1 MNPEKKMREIAK
13 LQKMKNKPKSRLYIP
28 YLILIICLVYIT
40 DEIASQ
46 ICVQM
51 KTEIANGL
59 FASRANPV
67 GTLET
72 LSLVSYVFMG
82 ISLFYKTLS
91 DRYGR
96 KPFLFVNTLGMG
108 LGMIVIYLASNPLI
122 YIVGYSI
129 IAFFIPHDMQVVYIM
144 ETAPAKHR
152 AKIYS
157 VIKCISTLGVLLIPV
172 MRKYFM
178 TTSAEWRKVFFIP
191 AIVGL
196 VSSFC
201 ALLFA
206 KETDSYIDSR
216 LRYLN
221 MSEEEL
227 AREKAEKDASN
238 AQGGFFNAFRFSMKH
253 TQLRRLNILMSFFNF
268 GFIITMYY
276 QVMITYGYASHMVS
290 SGLAETLEKA
300 TELVSTNEVTEA
312 LFLFPIGSA
321 LVQLIQGFIADKSGR
336 KPASIVMAVATVIS
350 FVGFVAGSYAGI
362 SPYITGF
369 LSGACIGSFWAFG
382 DINIMMMSESAP
394 TNLRSSVL
402 SSCYIIAAV
411 GTAIGMGILLLLLN
425 FVGDSVAAPA
435 TLAISIPGFIV
446 SIIILLRTHETKGID
461 LDTVTGAEWD

>member
-1 MNPEKKMREIAK
+1 MDSAKKLKEIAK
-13 LQKMKNKPKSRLYIP
+13 LERLKNKPRSKLYIP

-51 KTEIANGL
+51 KTEIATGL
-59 FASRANPV
+59 FAARENPV

-72 LSLVSYVFMG
+72 LALVSYVFMG

-91 DRYGR
+91 DRLGR
-96 KPFLFVNTLGMG
+96 KPFLFINTLGMA
-108 LGMIVIYLASNPLI
+108 LGMIIIYLAPNPLI
-122 YIVGYSI
+122 YIIGFSTVS
-129 IAFFIPHDMQVVYIM
+129 FFVPHDMQVVYIM

-157 VIKCISTLGVLLIPV
+157 IIKCISTLGVMMIPL
-172 MRKYFM
+172 MRKFFM
-178 TTSAEWRKVFFIP
+178 TTSAEWRRVFFIP

-196 VSSFC
+196 ASSLC

-216 LRYLN
+216 LRYLR
-221 MSEEEL
+221 MSEEEIE
-227 AREKAEKDASN
+227 REKAKKDASN
-238 AQGGFFNAFRFSMKH
+238 AQGGFFSAFRFSMKH
-253 TQLRRLNILMSFFNF
+253 TQLRRLNILMSFFNM

-276 QVMITYGYASHMVS
+276 QVMITYGYASHNVS
-290 SGLAETLEKA
+290 AGLAEALEKA
-300 TELVSTNEVTEA
+300 TEMVSTNEVTKA

-321 LVQLIQGFIADKSGR
+321 LVQLVQGFIADKAGR
-336 KPASIVMAVATVIS
+336 KPASIVMAAATVAS

-382 DINIMMMSESAP
+382 DINIMMMTESAP

-402 SSCYIIAAV
+402 SSCYVISAI
-411 GTAIGMGILLLLLN
+411 GTALGMGTLLLLLN
-425 FVGDSVAAPA
+425 LIGDRVAAPA
-435 TLAISIPGFIV
+435 TLAISIPGFIA
-446 SIIILLRTHETKGID
+446 SIIILLKTHETKGVD
-461 LDTVTGAEWD
+461 LDKVTGAEWD